1 MQRTIVALEKTAER
15 HTQDE
20 RDLSRQIHALQQQK
34 EQLAN
39 QIEEEMKWKV
49 KVGELESV
57 SAMAEL
63 YAKQQQEDVSRE
75 RARLLR
81 ELAAAGKE
89 LADVRQQL
97 LTCESSLQ
105 KEAEARSRL
114 HSEWRQSEM
123 EAAQLKDQLVRRA
136 AECDQLRAML
146 NETVSQG
153 GLKAHLSSEV
163 TEMRARIAAMAER
176 LARTEEEA
184 AKANPNP
191 NP

>member
-1 MQRTIVALEKTAER
+1 MAT
-15 HTQDE
+15 
-20 RDLSRQIHALQQQK
+20 
-34 EQLAN
+34 

-63 YAKQQQEDVSRE
+63 HAKQQQEDVSRE

-81 ELAAAGKE
+81 ELEAAGKE

-136 AECDQLRAML
+136 AECDQLRAMF

-163 TEMRARIAAMAER
+163 AEMRARIAAMAER